1 MFPEIFGPTEF
12 GISELTAPDNLLNPG
27 IRTVETEHTFI
38 WSGEKIM
45 DLNKVVNALGSSGA
59 IGGFAGGMAGGALSG
74 ALMGK
79 KGKKHAKTL
88 LKVGGLAAVGGLAW
102 KAYQSYQQGQQG
114 LQSVPDGSQPTPA
127 AVKPQDF
134 AIPVNDASPGSR
146 GLLLVRAMIA
156 AANADGHIDAGEK
169 QRILGRLQSLDLD
182 AEEKALVVDELLH
195 PCGQDQVVAEVHDQ
209 ATAIEVYAVSALAVD
224 EREPAGRDYLDRLAA
239 HLALPPVLVEAI
251 AGRQAT
257 GDQAA

>member
-1 MFPEIFGPTEF
+1 
-12 GISELTAPDNLLNPG
+12 
-27 IRTVETEHTFI
+27 
-38 WSGEKIM
+38 M

-59 IGGFAGGMAGGALSG
+59 IGGFAGGMAGGALTG

-102 KAYQSYQQGQQG
+102 KAYQSYQQGSYQQG
-114 LQSVPDGSQPTPA
+114 GGAAQALPEGSQPSPA
-127 AVKPQDF
+127 PVKPQDF

-195 PCGQDQVVAEVHDQ
+195 PCGQEQVVAEVQDQ
-209 ATAIEVYAVSALAVD
+209 ATAIEVYAVSALAID
-224 EREPAGRDYLDRLAA
+224 EREPAGRTYLEQLAM
-239 HLALPPVLVEAI
+239 HLSLPPVLVEAI
-251 AGRQAT
+251 SGGQPVT